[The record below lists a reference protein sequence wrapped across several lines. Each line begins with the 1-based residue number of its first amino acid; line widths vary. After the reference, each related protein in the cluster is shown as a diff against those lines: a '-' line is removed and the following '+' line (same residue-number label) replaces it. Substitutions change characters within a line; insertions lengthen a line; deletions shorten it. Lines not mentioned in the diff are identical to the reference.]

1 MFRNSQDDSLAKVSY
16 EDVRA
21 KAISNSSSALL
32 SADVDNITIELTES
46 CVNDLKLVVK
56 LVDPM
61 VWELSI
67 FVMQTLLFF

>member
-1 MFRNSQDDSLAKVSY
+1 VFRNSQDDSLAKVSY

>member
-1 MFRNSQDDSLAKVSY
+1 MFRNSHDDSLAKVSY

-21 KAISNSSSALL
+21 KAIINSSSAQL
-32 SADVDNITIELTES
+32 SADVDNITIELIES
-46 CVNDLKLVVK
+46 CVNDLKLGVK

-67 FVMQTLLFF
+67 FVM